1 MTKDRAFH
9 EAIELICKARVV
21 ISEQVED
28 SSVGRFYLD
37 RQVEWLR
44 DADRLLKTTD
54 EFIPPISELLKWEQE
69 RRAESGR
76 GDSLIYAEQG
86 KSQDQPTTSTEAKKE
101 AVS

>member
-1 MTKDRAFH
+1 MTKDRALH

-28 SSVGRFYLD
+28 CVEPSVD
-37 RQVEWLR
+37 RQIEWLR

-54 EFIPPISELLKWEQE
+54 EFIPPLSELLKWEQE
-69 RRAESGR
+69 RRNESGW
-76 GDSLIYAEQG
+76 GDNIIYAEQG
-86 KSQDQPTTSTEAKKE
+86 KSQTQPTTSTEAKEE